1 MYIFRPEFRKTI
13 VTFKISTLE
22 SVRIL
27 SFDTK
32 KKKNFKF
39 ESKIVLFGYFRA
51 VVLKSYCHM

>member
-32 KKKNFKF
+32 KNKKTLNLRAKL
-39 ESKIVLFGYFRA
+39 SYLDIFG
-51 VVLKSYCHM
+51 L